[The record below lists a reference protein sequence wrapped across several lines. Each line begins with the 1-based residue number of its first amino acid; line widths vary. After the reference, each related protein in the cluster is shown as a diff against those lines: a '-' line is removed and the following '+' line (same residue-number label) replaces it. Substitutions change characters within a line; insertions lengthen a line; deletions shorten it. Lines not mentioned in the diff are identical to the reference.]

1 MLRKNLGIDI
11 GTRQISICTVEEG
24 LLLREPSVAAVEIDT
39 DEVIEA
45 GTPAL
50 RLVDAHPDR
59 LRLCWP
65 VWDPIVK
72 SADILS
78 AMLSIFLRRAVGRT
92 LLRPQVMVSIPC
104 DLTEAQTNA
113 VEDAVLAAGAARVH
127 LLEAPLCAALGVG
140 FDFSSPVGQLLVHVG
155 ASRTEVAMI
164 FIGEMVTH
172 LTIPVGGTQFDS
184 AIIEYMRKK
193 HEIFIGKRTAEQIK
207 IRIGMVAKSAEEKT
221 LDVKGRCMKT
231 KQPRV
236 VTLSSKEMLGA
247 LMEPLTAILDA
258 IVTVIEQTGD
268 DMRADIAKGGVM
280 LTGGG
285 LLVGMEKFLDEIMGL
300 RVRRAANAETAAVE
314 GAAAALSRLN

>member
-11 GTRQISICTVEEG
+11 GTKQISICSMDEG
-24 LLLREPSVAAVEIDT
+24 LLLREPSVAALDIDT
-39 DEVIEA
+39 DEVISA
-45 GTPAL
+45 GNSAL
-50 RLVDAHPDR
+50 RMVAANPDR

-65 VWDPIVK
+65 IWDPIVK

-78 AMLSIFLRRAVGRT
+78 SMLRIFFRRAVGRMM
-92 LLRPQVMVSIPC
+92 LRPQVMVSIPC

-140 FDFSSPVGQLLVHVG
+140 LDFSSPVGQLVVHVG

-172 LTIPVGGTQFDS
+172 LTVPVGGTSFDS
-184 AIIEYMRKK
+184 AIIEYMRNK
-193 HEIFIGKRTAEQIK
+193 HGIFIGKRTAEQIK
-207 IRIGMVAKSAEEKT
+207 IRIGNVAKSAEEIK
-221 LDVKGRCMKT
+221 LDVKGRCVKT
-231 KQPRV
+231 KESRI

-247 LMEPLTAILDA
+247 LIEPLTAILDA
-258 IVTVIEQTGD
+258 IIAVIEQTGD
-268 DMRADIAKGGVM
+268 DMRADIAKSGVM
-280 LTGGG
+280 LTGGA
-285 LLVGMEKFLDEIMGL
+285 LLSGMDKFLDEVMGL

-314 GAAAALSRLN
+314 GAVVALSRL

>member
-11 GTRQISICTVEEG
+11 GTKQISIYSIEEG
-24 LLLREPSVAAVEIDT
+24 LLLHEPSVAAVDIDT
-39 DEVIEA
+39 NEVVEA
-45 GTPAL
+45 GKPAI
-50 RLVDAHPDR
+50 RLVDANPDR

-78 AMLSIFLRRAVGRT
+78 SMLRILLRRAVGRT
-92 LLRPQVMVSIPC
+92 MLRPQVMVSIPC

-113 VEDAVLAAGAARVH
+113 LEDAVLSAGAARVH

-140 FDFSSPVGQLLVHVG
+140 LDFSSPVGQLIVHIG

-172 LTIPVGGTQFDS
+172 LTVPVGGSAFDS
-184 AIIEYMRKK
+184 AIIEYMRKR
-193 HEIFIGKRTAEQIK
+193 HELFIGKRTAEQIK
-207 IRIGMVAKSAEEKT
+207 LRIGMIAKSAEEKH

-231 KQPRV
+231 KEPRI

-247 LMEPLTAILDA
+247 LTEPLTSILDA
-258 IVTVIEQTGD
+258 IVSVIEQTGD
-268 DMRADIAKGGVM
+268 DMRADIAKGGVV
-280 LTGGG
+280 LTGRAV
-285 LLVGMEKFLDEIMGL
+285 LSGMDQFLDEVMGL
-300 RVRRAANAETAAVE
+300 RIRLAANAETAAVE
-314 GAAAALSRLN
+314 GAAVALSRL

>member
-11 GTRQISICTVEEG
+11 GTKQISIYSMEEG
-24 LLLREPSVAAVEIDT
+24 LLLHEPSVAAVDIDT
-39 DEVIEA
+39 NEVIEA

-50 RLVDAHPDR
+50 RLVEANPDR

-78 AMLSIFLRRAVGRT
+78 SMLRLLFRRAIGRT
-92 LLRPQVMVSIPC
+92 VLRPQVMISIPC

-113 VEDAVLAAGAARVH
+113 LEDAVLSAGASRVH

-140 FDFSSPVGQLLVHVG
+140 LDFSSPVGQLVVHVG

-172 LTIPVGGTQFDS
+172 LTVPVGGVDFDS
-184 AIIEYMRKK
+184 AIIEYMRKR

-207 IRIGMVAKSAEEKT
+207 LRIGTIAKSAQEKH
-221 LDVKGRCMKT
+221 LDVKGRSMKT
-231 KQPRV
+231 KEPRI

-247 LMEPLTAILDA
+247 LTEPLTSILDA
-258 IVTVIEQTGD
+258 IISVIEQTGD
-268 DMRADIAKGGVM
+268 DMRADIARGGVV
-280 LTGGG
+280 LTGGA
-285 LLVGMEKFLDEIMGL
+285 LLSGMDQFLDEVMGL
-300 RVRRAANAETAAVE
+300 RIRLAANAETAAVE
-314 GAAAALSRLN
+314 GAAVALSRL

>member
-11 GTRQISICTVEEG
+11 GTKQISIYSLEEG
-24 LLLREPSVAAVEIDT
+24 LLLHEPSVAAVDIDT
-39 DEVIEA
+39 SEVVEA
-45 GTPAL
+45 GRAAL
-50 RLVDAHPDR
+50 RLVDANPDR

-78 AMLSIFLRRAVGRT
+78 SMLRILLRRAVGRT
-92 LLRPQVMVSIPC
+92 MLRPQIMIAIPC

-113 VEDAVLAAGAARVH
+113 LEDAVLSAGASRVH

-140 FDFSSPVGQLLVHVG
+140 LDFSSPVGQLIVHIG

-172 LTIPVGGTQFDS
+172 LTVPVGGSAFDS
-184 AIIEYMRKK
+184 AIIEYMRKR
-193 HEIFIGKRTAEQIK
+193 HELFVGKKTAEQIK
-207 IRIGMVAKSAEEKT
+207 LRIGTIAKSAEEKR

-231 KQPRV
+231 KEPRI

-247 LMEPLTAILDA
+247 LTEPLTSILDA
-258 IVTVIEQTGD
+258 IVSVIEQTGD
-268 DMRADIAKGGVM
+268 DMRADIAKGGVV
-280 LTGGG
+280 LTGGAV
-285 LLVGMEKFLDEIMGL
+285 LSGMDQFLDEVMGL
-300 RVRRAANAETAAVE
+300 RIRLAANAETAAVE
-314 GAAAALSRLN
+314 GAAVALSRL

>member
-11 GTRQISICTVEEG
+11 GTKQISIYSLEEG
-24 LLLREPSVAAVEIDT
+24 LLLHEPSVAAVDIDT
-39 DEVIEA
+39 SEVVEA
-45 GTPAL
+45 GRAAL
-50 RLVDAHPDR
+50 RLVDANPDR

-78 AMLSIFLRRAVGRT
+78 SMLRILLRRAVGRT
-92 LLRPQVMVSIPC
+92 MLRPQIMIAIPC

-113 VEDAVLAAGAARVH
+113 LEDAVLSAGASRVH

-140 FDFSSPVGQLLVHVG
+140 LDFSSPVGQLIVHIG

-172 LTIPVGGTQFDS
+172 LTVPVGGSAFDS
-184 AIIEYMRKK
+184 AIIEYMRKR
-193 HEIFIGKRTAEQIK
+193 HELFVGKKTAEQIK
-207 IRIGMVAKSAEEKT
+207 RRIGTIAKSAEEKR

-231 KQPRV
+231 KEPRI

-247 LMEPLTAILDA
+247 LTEPLTSILDA
-258 IVTVIEQTGD
+258 IVSVIEQTGD
-268 DMRADIAKGGVM
+268 DMRADIAKGGVV
-280 LTGGG
+280 LTGGAV
-285 LLVGMEKFLDEIMGL
+285 LSGMDQFLDEVMGL
-300 RVRRAANAETAAVE
+300 RIRLAANAETAAVE
-314 GAAAALSRLN
+314 GAAVALSRL

>member
-11 GTRQISICTVEEG
+11 GTKQISICTQEEG

-50 RLVDAHPDR
+50 RLVEANPDR

-65 VWDPIVK
+65 VWDPVVK
-72 SADILS
+72 SADILC
-78 AMLSIFLRRAVGRT
+78 AMLRIFLRRAVGRT
-92 LLRPQVMVSIPC
+92 VLRPQVMVSIPC

-113 VEDAVLAAGAARVH
+113 VEDAALAAGAARVH

-140 FDFSSPVGQLLVHVG
+140 LDFSSPVGQLLVHVG

-172 LTIPVGGTQFDS
+172 LTVPVGGNAFDS

-193 HEIFIGKRTAEQIK
+193 HGLFIGKRTAEQIK
-207 IRIGMVAKSAEEKT
+207 IRIGALEKSAEEKH
-221 LDVKGRCMKT
+221 LDVKGRCMKN
-231 KQPRV
+231 KEPRV

-247 LMEPLTAILDA
+247 LTEPLTSILDA
-258 IVTVIEQTGD
+258 IIAVIEQTGD
-268 DMRADIAKGGVM
+268 DMRADIAKGGVV
-280 LTGGG
+280 LTGGA
-285 LLVGMEKFLDEIMGL
+285 LLSGMDKFFDEVMGL

-314 GAAAALSRLN
+314 GAAVALSRL